1 MWLGSRTYLL
11 IFVLFQLKN
20 LETDPTKKRIR
31 KTKEEILK
39 KVKESIM
46 IDEIANE
53 DIKKQQKVL
62 KAQRKQQKQLIT
74 QKNY

>member
-20 LETDPTKKRIR
+20 LETDATKKRIR

>member
-20 LETDPTKKRIR
+20 LETNATKKRIR